1 MRDPYHERH
10 DTDRREPT
18 PADGSYVV
26 CATMRSGSNLLCEGL
41 MGTGLAGV
49 PAEYFNPRQRAR
61 LTERWGC
68 GDTTVDYIHELRARR
83 SGPHGVFGLKLH
95 SHQMRNLDALD
106 MLLPG
111 AVYIS
116 LRRRD
121 IDAQAVSLWTASET
135 RQFFREPGAAD
146 APGTGPPVRYS
157 YAGILSARRSLVAG
171 MREWDQFFDR
181 QAHVPIEV
189 VYEQLAADYEGEVRR
204 VLAGILPGAPD
215 RQRRVAAV
223 QPPGVARQSD
233 ERSAELIARFVEER
247 TRRGDRDLGA
257 RQLARRVRRG
267 LARATASTRVAG

>member
-18 PADGSYVV
+18 PADVSYVV
-26 CATMRSGSNLLCEGL
+26 CSTMRSGSNLLCDGL

-49 PAEYFNPRQRAR
+49 PTEYFKPRERAR
-61 LTERWGC
+61 ITERWGC
-68 GDTTVDYIHELRARR
+68 RDTTADYIHELRARR
-83 SGPHGVFGLKLH
+83 SGPNGVFGLKLH

-106 MLLPG
+106 VLLPG

-121 IDAQAVSLWTASET
+121 TDAQAVSLWTAHET
-135 RQFFREPGAAD
+135 RQFSREPGAAE
-146 APGTGPPVRYS
+146 ARGTRPPVRYS
-157 YAGILSARRSLVAG
+157 YGGILSARRSLVAG
-171 MREWDQFFDR
+171 MREWDQFFER
-181 QAHVPIEV
+181 RAHVPIEV

-215 RQRRVAAV
+215 QQWRVAV
-223 QPPGVARQSD
+223 VRPPGVARQSG

-257 RQLARRVRRG
+257 RQLARRVRRR
-267 LARATASTRVAG
+267 LARTTASTRVAG

>member
-18 PADGSYVV
+18 PADVSYVV
-26 CATMRSGSNLLCEGL
+26 CSTMRSGSNLLCEGL

-49 PAEYFNPRQRAR
+49 PGEYFNPRARAR

-68 GDTTVDYIHELRARR
+68 GDTTADYIHELRARR
-83 SGPHGVFGLKLH
+83 SGPNGVFGLKLH

-106 MLLPG
+106 VLLPG

-121 IDAQAVSLWTASET
+121 TDAQAVSLWTAQET
-135 RQFFREPGAAD
+135 RQFFREPGAAE
-146 APGTGPPVRYS
+146 ARGTAPPVRYS
-157 YAGILSARRSLVAG
+157 YRGILSARRSLVAG
-171 MREWDQFFDR
+171 MREWDQCFER
-181 QAHVPIEV
+181 RAHVPIEV
-189 VYEQLAADYEGEVRR
+189 VYEQLAADYEDEVRR
-204 VLAGILPGAPD
+204 VLSGILPGAPD
-215 RQRRVAAV
+215 QRRVAAV
-223 QPPGVARQSD
+223 HPPGVARQSG

-257 RQLARRVRRG
+257 RQLARRARRRV
-267 LARATASTRVAG
+267 ARATASTRVVG